1 MPIPRF
7 IAGFNKHVTNKIILI
22 FAGWLPP
29 FAVISHV
36 GRRSGRVYRTPVLA
50 FKSGEGYVVALTYG
64 RDVDWVRN
72 LLSAGSGEVE
82 RGGLRVPV
90 SSFRVASYVDKG
102 GLFPLWVR
110 LLLSL
115 ISVKDCL
122 YMEKTPR

>member
-1 MPIPRF
+1 MPIPKF
-7 IAGFNKHVTNKIILI
+7 ITGFNKHVTNKIILI

-64 RDVDWVRN
+64 RDVDWVKN
-72 LLSAGSGEVE
+72 LLAAGRGEVE
-82 RGGLRVPV
+82 RGGLKEPV
-90 SSFRVASYVDKG
+90 SSIRIASYGDEG
-102 GLFPLWVR
+102 DLFPLWVR

-122 YMEKTPR
+122 HMEKTPR

>member
-1 MPIPRF
+1 MPLPRF
-7 IAGFNKHVTNKIILI
+7 ITGFNKHVTNRLFLI

-36 GRRSGRVYRTPVLA
+36 GRRSGRVYRTPVLT
-50 FKSGEGYVVALTYG
+50 FQTGEGYVVALTYG

-72 LLSAGSGEVE
+72 LLAAGHGEVE
-82 RGGLRVPV
+82 RGGLSVPV
-90 SSFRVASYVDKG
+90 SSFRVASYGDKEC
-102 GLFPLWVR
+102 LFPLWVR

-122 YMEKTPR
+122 YMEKIRR

>member
-1 MPIPRF
+1 MPIPKR
-7 IAGFNKHVTNKIILI
+7 ITGFNKHVTNKIILI

-64 RDVDWVRN
+64 RDVDWVKN

-90 SSFRVASYVDKG
+90 HSFRITSYKEAGD
-102 GLFPLWVR
+102 LIPLWVR
-110 LLLSL
+110 PSL
-115 ISVKDCL
+115 WMISVKDCL
-122 YMEKTPR
+122 FMEKTPR